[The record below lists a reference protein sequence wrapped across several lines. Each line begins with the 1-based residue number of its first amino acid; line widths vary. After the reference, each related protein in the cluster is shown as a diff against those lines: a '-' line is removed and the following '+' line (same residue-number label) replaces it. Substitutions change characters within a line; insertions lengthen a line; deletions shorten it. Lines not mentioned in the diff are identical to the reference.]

1 MRTIIARNAHQ
12 ALAESAF
19 QLHHFGA
26 TDECGGKVLPIPTS
40 TLITNSSERVAFYA
54 GLNPFNALL
63 TAARNMAEVRTEH
76 VVDAGKA
83 LKNRPDARVTMTG
96 EQCDPLGVI
105 YAQVDLDGK
114 IQVMGCSSET
124 NVIHEA
130 DDLVYLSMVQAY
142 IARASGREP
151 GVLWH
156 TSMSP
161 SCEVSQLDLLSDVAD
176 QAPTPPAQFND
187 PYSSGTVTDTIPL
200 LSIPAGRW
208 FRELV
213 QFFVSERYDSVDYVD
228 PFIQHVLAPAHRAEQ
243 LYLESAPLDAVQR
256 AIGEIA
262 AQDWMQA
269 CLQWVN
275 ANTKSEIS

>member
-12 ALAESAF
+12 ALAESCF
-19 QLHHFGA
+19 QLHHFGV
-26 TDECGGKVLPIPTS
+26 TDEGGGKVLPIPTS
-40 TLITNSSERVAFYA
+40 TLITNTNERVAFYS
-54 GLNPFNALL
+54 GLNPFDALL
-63 TAARNMAEVRTEH
+63 GAARNIAEVRTECM
-76 VVDAGKA
+76 VGAGKA
-83 LKNRPDARVTMTG
+83 LKSRPDARVTMTG

-105 YAQVDLDGK
+105 FAQVDLDGK
-114 IQVMGCSSET
+114 LQLMGCSSET
-124 NVIHEA
+124 NVLHEA

-142 IARASGREP
+142 IAHASGREA

-161 SCEVSQLDLLSDVAD
+161 SCDVRQLDLLSEVAGH
-176 QAPTPPAQFND
+176 APQPPAQFED
-187 PYSSGTVTDTIPL
+187 PYSTGSMTDTIPL

-213 QFFVSERYDSVDYVD
+213 QFFVSEAYDSVEYVD
-228 PFIQHVLAPAHRAEQ
+228 PFIQHVLAPAHRARRLHE
-243 LYLESAPLDAVQR
+243 EGAPLASVQR

-269 CLQWVN
+269 CLQYVN
-275 ANTKSEIS
+275 ASTKSEIS